1 MFASLPLTALRAF
14 ESASRLLSF
23 KAAAEELSV
32 TPTAVS
38 HQIRS
43 LETWLGVP
51 LFERLPRQVR
61 LTECGKR
68 LFHSLHGAFLEM
80 AQSVDTLRPQRSGAS
95 LTISTTA
102 AFAALWL
109 VPRLGR
115 FYARHPNIS
124 VRLDTHCEVVDLHQD
139 ASVDL
144 VVRYS
149 LDDYPN
155 LYGLCLF
162 DESFG
167 VYGSPEQVAQASIR
181 APTLISVRWH
191 NSKLYAH
198 GWEAWCSRSAETWLT
213 GNPAVREYDEEH
225 YALQAAIAGQGL
237 VLASN
242 ILVSESVASGLLV
255 AYRSGIQVN
264 GAGYSALCVPGRERH
279 PPVRAFFAWLQ
290 EEARLSGLLPR
301 SQISSNFSP
310 RSSLTPK

>member
-43 LETWLGVP
+43 LETWLGVQ

-61 LTECGKR
+61 LTEGGER
-68 LFHSLHGAFLEM
+68 LFHSLHGAFLEV
-80 AQSVDTLRPQRSGAS
+80 AQSVDTLRPHRSGTS

-124 VRLDTHCEVVDLHQD
+124 LRLDTHCEVIDLHQD

-155 LYGLCLF
+155 LYGVCLF

-167 VYGSPEQVAQASIR
+167 VYGSPEQVALAGIIPNSTPMAGRPGVHSPAKTGWRASPSCANTMKSITPCKR
-181 APTLISVRWH
+181 RL
-191 NSKLYAH
+191 
-198 GWEAWCSRSAETWLT
+198 
-213 GNPAVREYDEEH
+213 
-225 YALQAAIAGQGL
+225 
-237 VLASN
+237 
-242 ILVSESVASGLLV
+242 
-255 AYRSGIQVN
+255 
-264 GAGYSALCVPGRERH
+264 
-279 PPVRAFFAWLQ
+279 PVRGWCWRAIFWCRKVSPVGCFCLIGATCRWTAPVTAPCACRGVSDIRQ
-290 EEARLSGLLPR
+290 SGRFLRGCGKRQWYPDMPCR
-301 SQISSNFSP
+301 
-310 RSSLTPK
+310 K

>member
-61 LTECGKR
+61 LTECGER

-124 VRLDTHCEVVDLHQD
+124 VRLDTHCEVIDLHQD

-155 LYGLCLF
+155 LFGLCLF

-213 GNPAVREYDEEH
+213 ENTAVREYDEEH

-255 AYRSGIQVN
+255 AYRSEIQVN

>member
-1 MFASLPLTALRAF
+1 MFSALPLNALRAF
-14 ESASRLLSF
+14 ESAARLLSF

-38 HQIRS
+38 HQIRA
-43 LETWLGVP
+43 LETWLGVQ

-61 LTECGKR
+61 LTDGGQR
-68 LFHSLHGAFLEM
+68 LFHSLHGALLDV
-80 AQSVDTLRPQRSGAS
+80 AQSIETLRPQRSNMH
-95 LTISTTA
+95 LTLSTTA

-115 FYARHPNIS
+115 FYARHPHIN
-124 VRLDTHCEVVDLHQD
+124 VRLDTHCEVIDLHQD

-144 VVRYS
+144 VLRYS
-149 LDDYPN
+149 LDSYPN

-162 DESFG
+162 DEQFG
-167 VYGSPEQVAQASIR
+167 VYGSPEQVALAAR
-181 APTLISVRWH
+181 RPPTLISVHWH

-198 GWEAWCSRSAETWLT
+198 GWDAWCAQAGENWLT
-213 GNPAVREYDEEH
+213 RQPCVREYDEEH

-242 ILVSESVASGLLV
+242 ILVSESVASGVLV
-255 AYRSGIQVN
+255 AYRPEIQVK

-279 PPVRAFFAWLQ
+279 PPVRAFFQWLE
-290 EEARLSGLLPR
+290 EEARASAV
-301 SQISSNFSP
+301 
-310 RSSLTPK
+310 

>member
-1 MFASLPLTALRAF
+1 MFANLPLTALRAF

-32 TPTAVS
+32 TPTAIS

-43 LETWLGVP
+43 LESWLGVP
-51 LFERLPRQVR
+51 LFQRLPRQVR
-61 LTECGKR
+61 LTECGER
-68 LFHSLHGAFLEM
+68 LFHSLHGALLEV
-80 AQSVDTLRPQRSGAS
+80 AQSVDSLRPQRSGAN
-95 LTISTTA
+95 LMISTTP

-115 FYARHPNIS
+115 FYARHPNINL
-124 VRLDTHCEVVDLHQD
+124 RLDTNCEVIDLQQD

-144 VVRYS
+144 VIRYS

-162 DESFG
+162 DECFA
-167 VYGSPEQVAQASIR
+167 VYGSPEQVALAREQT
-181 APTLISVRWH
+181 PTLISVRWH

-198 GWEAWCSRSAETWLT
+198 GWEAWCDKAQESWMQGR
-213 GNPAVREYDEEH
+213 PVIREYDEEH

-242 ILVSESVASGLLV
+242 ILVSESVASGLLLP
-255 AYRSGIQVN
+255 YRPEIHVD

-279 PPVRAFFAWLQ
+279 PPVRAFFQWLH
-290 EEARLSGLLPR
+290 EEAQAAGHPLLAAG
-301 SQISSNFSP
+301 
-310 RSSLTPK
+310 

>member
-14 ESASRLLSF
+14 ESAARLSSF

-38 HQIRS
+38 HQVRS
-43 LETWLGVP
+43 LESWLGVP

-61 LTECGKR
+61 LTARGER
-68 LFHSLHGAFLEM
+68 LFHSLHGALLEI
-80 AQSVDTLRPQRSGAS
+80 AQSGDTLRPQRSVAS
-95 LTISTTA
+95 LTISTA

-115 FYARHPNIS
+115 FYARHPTIS
-124 VRLDTHCEVVDLHQD
+124 LRLDTHCEVIDLHQD

-144 VVRYS
+144 AVRYS

-167 VYGSPEQVAQASIR
+167 VYGSPEQVALAGQR
-181 APTLISVRWH
+181 APTLISVSWH
-191 NSKLYAH
+191 NSRLYAH
-198 GWEAWCSRSAETWLT
+198 GWVAWCAQSGETWLA
-213 GNPAVREYDEEH
+213 GQPAVREYDEEH

-242 ILVSESVASGLLV
+242 ILVSESVSSGLLV
-255 AYRSGIQVN
+255 PYRGDIQVN

-290 EEARLSGLLPR
+290 EEVRLSGLVPG
-301 SQISSNFSP
+301 SQAFPARIS
-310 RSSLTPK
+310 L

>member
-61 LTECGKR
+61 LTECGER
-68 LFHSLHGAFLEM
+68 LFHSLHGAFLDV
-80 AQSVDTLRPQRSGAS
+80 AQSIDTLRPQRNGAN

-115 FYARHPNIS
+115 FYAQHPTINI
-124 VRLDTHCEVVDLHQD
+124 RLDTHCEVIDLHQD

-167 VYGSPEQVAQASIR
+167 VYGSPEQVDLASHR
-181 APTLISVRWH
+181 TPTLISVRWQ

-198 GWEAWCSRSAETWLT
+198 GWEAWCARSGETWLT
-213 GNPAVREYDEEH
+213 GQPAVREYDEEH
-225 YALQAAIAGQGL
+225 YSLQAAIAGQGL

-255 AYRSGIQVN
+255 AYRGEVQVD

-279 PPVRAFFAWLQ
+279 PPVRAFFAWLR
-290 EEARLSGLLPR
+290 EEALMSGHELR
-301 SQISSNFSP
+301 
-310 RSSLTPK
+310 